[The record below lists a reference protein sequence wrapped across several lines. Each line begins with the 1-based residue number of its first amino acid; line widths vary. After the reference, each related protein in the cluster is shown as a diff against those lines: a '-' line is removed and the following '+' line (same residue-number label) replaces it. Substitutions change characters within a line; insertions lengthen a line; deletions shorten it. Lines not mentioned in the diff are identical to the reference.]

1 MNITPEEKKVG
12 IANFR
17 AAMAS
22 KLMRRDFFRSYIE
35 KGLSSGHGLG
45 AEYFGYSKIDKPLR
59 VGVLGTG
66 DEGNVLLGGCTPDY
80 IEVVAIADIRSYNIW
95 RAFNGDVTGSP
106 KAQKV
111 RPGLCKVYGW
121 GTEEEARKHVKVYA
135 DYRDLLADSETLGL
149 EAVLIALPLHLHQPA
164 AMAAME
170 KGLHVLT
177 EKLMAHDIGQC
188 KDMGRLAVVKKRHM
202 ATGHQRHYSALYDNA
217 IQAIQQGLLGDL
229 HYIRAQWH
237 RGNLPGNDSWQP
249 MLPLVAL
256 QAKNGKFTE
265 NDQDLIDKHQK
276 KIDSWRKRRD
286 DAIAK
291 KAPDADSWVKKVA
304 QLEAQ
309 LNDEIVPEIFA
320 KCGYEAHILKNPD
333 GSISYEAPAL
343 EELIRWRL
351 WNRTSAGLMAEL
363 GSHQLDASS
372 IFISAMHGGE
382 KQIPLTVNA
391 FANRPVFPYDRDIED
406 HISCIYEYPAP
417 GYDPNTQQGC
427 RQKIAVAY
435 SAINGNDYG
444 GYGETVFGTKGT
456 LQLEREETA
465 LLWYTHNVGSAISVL
480 KDEKSVNFPL
490 TIKTA
495 GDVDEADLAYGIQAL
510 RDLSLGYT
518 EEIEHFAWCVRNNP
532 EPNYIDKEAPMVRCQ
547 PKVAMADAVI
557 ALTTNIAAAEGRKI
571 DFKKE
576 WFDVF
581 SDETPDGSKPA
592 VAVPEG
598 FGPNGVVPAP
608 AAPAPAPDPTPAPAP
623 TPEPAPAP
631 AAVEVAPTEAAPSA

>member
-1 MNITPEEKKVG
+1 MNLTPEEKKVG
-12 IANFR
+12 IDNFR

-22 KLMRRDFFRSYIE
+22 KLMRRDFFRAYVE
-35 KGLSSGHGLG
+35 KNLSSGNGLG
-45 AEYFGYSKIDKPLR
+45 AEYFGYSAIDKPLR

-66 DEGNVLLGGCTPDY
+66 DEGNVLLGGCSPKY
-80 IEVVAIADIRSYNIW
+80 IEVAAIADIRSYNIW

-121 GTEEEARKHVKVYA
+121 GTEEEGRKHVKVFA
-135 DYRDLLADSETLGL
+135 DYRDLLDQAKELGL
-149 EAVLIALPLHLHQPA
+149 EAVLIALPLHLHQA
-164 AMAAME
+164 AARAAME
-170 KGLHVLT
+170 RGLHVLT

-188 KDMGRLAVVKKRHM
+188 KNMGRMAAGLKKHM

-249 MLPLVAL
+249 MLPLVAFN
-256 QAKNGKFTE
+256 AKNGKFCE
-265 NDQDLIDKHQK
+265 NDALLIKKQQD
-276 KIDSWRKRRD
+276 KIASWIKRRD
-286 DAIAK
+286 AAIAK
-291 KAPDADSWVKKVA
+291 KAPDVDAWVKKVA

-309 LNDEIVPEIFA
+309 LNDEIVPEVFA
-320 KCGYEAHILKNPD
+320 KCGYESHVLKNPD
-333 GSISYEAPAL
+333 GTVTYEAPAL

-351 WNRTSAGLMAEL
+351 WDRTSAGLMAEL

-382 KQIPLTVNA
+382 KQIPLSVNA
-391 FANRPVFPYDRDIED
+391 FSNRPIFPYDRDIDD
-406 HISCIYEYPAP
+406 HISCIFEYPAP
-417 GYDPNTQQGC
+417 GYDPNTEQGR

-456 LQLEREETA
+456 LQLDREETA
-465 LLWYTHNVGSAISVL
+465 MLWYTHNVGSAVEVIR
-480 KDEKSVNFPL
+480 DEKSDTFPMTMKVASEL
-490 TIKTA
+490 N
-495 GDVDEADLAYGIQAL
+495 EEDLSYGIQAL
-510 RDLSLGYT
+510 QNLSLGYT

-532 EPNYIDKEAPMVRCQ
+532 EPNYVDKDAPMVRCQ
-547 PKVAMADAVI
+547 PKVAMADAII

-581 SDETPDGSKPA
+581 SDETPDGSKPD
-592 VAVPEG
+592 VPNPDG
-598 FGPNGVVPAP
+598 FGPNGKVPEVKPPQPAP
-608 AAPAPAPDPTPAPAP
+608 QPAPAPAPAPAPTPAPTPAPAP
-623 TPEPAPAP
+623 APAP
-631 AAVEVAPTEAAPSA
+631 